1 MKNKPPVWL
10 AYTAAFLGVCSHASS
25 EFFSKLSG
33 LPGVETSVW
42 RFMIGGAALLFVA
55 MLSRETRQLLAPLR
69 QDFWPIVLLSL
80 FGMALAQFIFHWS
93 LDFAS
98 AVQVATMVTIMPIGV
113 VFVARIVEGTRITPA
128 KLISGIGAFLGCMLL
143 LTDGYLAQLGGDGET
158 FKGVLM
164 ALGCAVIGATY
175 LVLVKPYMQKY
186 GAIRMSTYTFILG
199 FVALWLLVGLMWG
212 KWVNPLTLADRPT
225 VQMGSILALGVWNTC
240 IGFLLW
246 FWGLSNVPDIGRGN
260 YLFFLKPVIAL
271 ILAYFLLAETITGT
285 QLAAIIAIT
294 GFVAAEIFYDR
305 IAAALGWKTSAQ

>member
-1 MKNKPPVWL
+1 MTKSPPVWL

-42 RFMIGGAALLFVA
+42 RFMLGGMALLFVA
-55 MLSRETRQLLAPLR
+55 MLSRETRQLLTPLKN
-69 QDFWPIVLLSL
+69 DFLPIVLLSL

-93 LDFAS
+93 LDYAS

-113 VFVARIVEGTRITPA
+113 VFVARIIEGTPVTPA
-128 KLISGIGAFLGCMLL
+128 KLVSGIGAFLGCMLL
-143 LTDGYLAQLGGDGET
+143 LTDGYLGQLGGDQST
-158 FKGVLM
+158 FTGVLM
-164 ALGCAVIGATY
+164 ALGCAVIGAVY

-186 GAIRMSTYTFILG
+186 GAIRMTTYTFVLG
-199 FVALWLLVGLMWG
+199 FMALWFVVGLMWG
-212 KWVNPLTLADRPT
+212 KWVNPLSLTDRPA
-225 VQMGSILALGVWNTC
+225 VQIGSILALGIWNTC

-271 ILAYFLLAETITGT
+271 ILAYFLLAEPITAT
-285 QLAAIIAIT
+285 QLAAIVAIT

-305 IAAALGWKTSAQ
+305 LAAMFAR

>member
-1 MKNKPPVWL
+1 MTKSPPVWL

-42 RFMIGGAALLFVA
+42 RFMLGGLALLFVA
-55 MLSRETRQLLAPLR
+55 MLSRETRQLLTPLKN
-69 QDFWPIVLLSL
+69 DFLPIVLLSL

-93 LDFAS
+93 LDYAS

-113 VFVARIVEGTRITPA
+113 VFVARIIEGTPVTPA
-128 KLISGIGAFLGCMLL
+128 KLVSGIGAFLGCMLL
-143 LTDGYLAQLGGDGET
+143 LTDGYLGQLGGDQST
-158 FKGVLM
+158 FTGVLM
-164 ALGCAVIGATY
+164 ALGCAIIGAVY

-186 GAIRMSTYTFILG
+186 GAIRMTTYTFVLG
-199 FVALWLLVGLMWG
+199 FIALWFVVGLMWG
-212 KWVNPLTLADRPT
+212 KWVNPLSLTDRPA
-225 VQMGSILALGVWNTC
+225 VQIGSILALGIWNTC

-271 ILAYFLLAETITGT
+271 ILAYFLLAEPITAT
-285 QLAAIIAIT
+285 QLAAIVAIT

-305 IAAALGWKTSAQ
+305 LAAVFTR

>member
-1 MKNKPPVWL
+1 MTKSPPVWL

-42 RFMIGGAALLFVA
+42 RFMLGGLALLFVA
-55 MLSRETRQLLAPLR
+55 MLSRETRQLLTPLKN
-69 QDFWPIVLLSL
+69 DFLPIVLLSL

-93 LDFAS
+93 LDYAS

-113 VFVARIVEGTRITPA
+113 VFVARIIEGTPVTPA
-128 KLISGIGAFLGCMLL
+128 KLVSGIGAFLGCMLL
-143 LTDGYLAQLGGDGET
+143 LTDGYLGQLGGDQST
-158 FKGVLM
+158 FTGVLM
-164 ALGCAVIGATY
+164 ALGCAIIGAVY

-186 GAIRMSTYTFILG
+186 GAIRMTTYTFVLG
-199 FVALWLLVGLMWG
+199 FIALWFVVGLMWG
-212 KWVNPLTLADRPT
+212 KWVNPLSLTDRPA
-225 VQMGSILALGVWNTC
+225 VQIGSILALGIWNTC

-271 ILAYFLLAETITGT
+271 ILAYFLLAEPITAT
-285 QLAAIIAIT
+285 QLAAIVAIT

-305 IAAALGWKTSAQ
+305 LAAVLTR